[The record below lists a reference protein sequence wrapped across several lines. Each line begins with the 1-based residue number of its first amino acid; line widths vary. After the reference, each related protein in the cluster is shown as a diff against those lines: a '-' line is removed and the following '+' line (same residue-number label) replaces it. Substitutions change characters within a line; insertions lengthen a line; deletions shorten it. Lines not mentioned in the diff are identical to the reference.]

1 MDTIFAVIHRKPR
14 STIFFFCDQWIPSPW
29 EDDICWDASA
39 WLYLST
45 ALRPSWRATCE
56 PLLRDPVGEAKNDMT
71 TCEARGDLTI
81 WNGGFDGT

>member
-14 STIFFFCDQWIPSPW
+14 SAIFFLPPVDPITL

-56 PLLRDPVGEAKNDMT
+56 PLLRDPLGEAKKRHDM
-71 TCEARGDLTI
+71 
-81 WNGGFDGT
+81 

>member
-1 MDTIFAVIHRKPR
+1 MYIIYIYILIIYIDGYHLCRDTPQTKINHL
-14 STIFFFCDQWIPSPW
+14 FFCDQWIPSPW

-56 PLLRDPVGEAKNDMT
+56 PLLRDPVGEAKKRHDDM
-71 TCEARGDLTI
+71 
-81 WNGGFDGT
+81 